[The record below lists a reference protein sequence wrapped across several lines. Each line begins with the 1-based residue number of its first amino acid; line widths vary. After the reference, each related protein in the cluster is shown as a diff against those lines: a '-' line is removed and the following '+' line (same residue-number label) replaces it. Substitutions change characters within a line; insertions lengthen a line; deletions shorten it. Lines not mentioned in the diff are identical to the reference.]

1 MVQNRSLHHTYFIP
15 LVLYVLLILD
25 GFLINAFPGQFV
37 SEEYIRVPPLALFG
51 FVLFSYYFPKQPMQ
65 LYAVLF
71 GLLFDSYYSGI
82 LGVYAVAFAVI
93 VYFVKKMQRF
103 LAENVF
109 VLALLFIVAIV
120 MVDSFVFGFYSLMD
134 ITQLD
139 FSAFASERLGPTI
152 VLNIVLFI
160 VIYYPLFKLVGW
172 MYD

>member
-15 LVLYVLLILD
+15 VVLYVLLILD

-37 SEEYIRVPPLALFG
+37 SEEYILVPHLSLFG

-160 VIYYPLFKLVGW
+160 VIYYPEFKLVGW

>member
-37 SEEYIRVPPLALFG
+37 SEEYILVPHLSLFG

>member
-15 LVLYVLLILD
+15 VVLYVLLILD

-37 SEEYIRVPPLALFG
+37 SEEYILVPHLALFG

-82 LGVYAVAFAVI
+82 LGVYAVAFSVI
-93 VYFVKKMQRF
+93 VYFVKKMQKY
-103 LAENVF
+103 LTENVF
-109 VLALLFIVAIV
+109 VLALLFILAIV
-120 MVDSFVFGFYSLMD
+120 MVDSFVFGFYSLID

-160 VIYYPLFKLVGW
+160 VFYYPLLKLVGW

>member
-1 MVQNRSLHHTYFIP
+1 
-15 LVLYVLLILD
+15 
-25 GFLINAFPGQFV
+25 
-37 SEEYIRVPPLALFG
+37 
-51 FVLFSYYFPKQPMQ
+51 
-65 LYAVLF
+65 
-71 GLLFDSYYSGI
+71 
-82 LGVYAVAFAVI
+82 
-93 VYFVKKMQRF
+93 
-103 LAENVF
+103 NVF

>member
-15 LVLYVLLILD
+15 VVLYVLLILD

-37 SEEYIRVPPLALFG
+37 SEEYILVPHLALFG

-103 LAENVF
+103 WRKMFLYWRCCLSCDRHGGF
-109 VLALLFIVAIV
+109 IRFWLLQFDGYHA
-120 MVDSFVFGFYSLMD
+120 
-134 ITQLD
+134 
-139 FSAFASERLGPTI
+139 A
-152 VLNIVLFI
+152 
-160 VIYYPLFKLVGW
+160 
-172 MYD
+172 

>member
-37 SEEYIRVPPLALFG
+37 SEEYILVPHLALFG

-65 LYAVLF
+65 LYAILF

>member
-1 MVQNRSLHHTYFIP
+1 
-15 LVLYVLLILD
+15 
-25 GFLINAFPGQFV
+25 
-37 SEEYIRVPPLALFG
+37 VPHLALFG

>member
-15 LVLYVLLILD
+15 VVLYVLLILD

-37 SEEYIRVPPLALFG
+37 SEEYILVPHLALFG
-51 FVLFSYYFPKQPMQ
+51 FVLFDHFPKQPMQ

>member
-15 LVLYVLLILD
+15 VVLYVRLILD

-37 SEEYIRVPPLALFG
+37 SEEYILVPHLSLFG

>member
-15 LVLYVLLILD
+15 VVLYVLLILD

-37 SEEYIRVPPLALFG
+37 SEEYILVPHLALFG

-120 MVDSFVFGFYSLMD
+120 MVD
-134 ITQLD
+134 
-139 FSAFASERLGPTI
+139 
-152 VLNIVLFI
+152 
-160 VIYYPLFKLVGW
+160 
-172 MYD
+172 

>member
-15 LVLYVLLILD
+15 VVLYVLLILD
-25 GFLINAFPGQFV
+25 GFLIKAFPGQFV
-37 SEEYIRVPPLALFG
+37 SEEYILVPHLAVCG